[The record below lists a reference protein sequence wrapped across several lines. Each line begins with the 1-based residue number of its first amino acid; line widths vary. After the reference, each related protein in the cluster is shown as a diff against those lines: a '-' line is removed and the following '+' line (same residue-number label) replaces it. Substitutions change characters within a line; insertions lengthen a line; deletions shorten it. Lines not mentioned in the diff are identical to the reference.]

1 MSSEN
6 LNFISGQWVKAES
19 GEAFQNVNPAHAS
32 IRTGSFQA
40 SGIEDTKKAI
50 GSAIDAFPNWRN
62 TPAPQRGKIL
72 YAASNILET
81 KADELSRILTEEEGK
96 TIAESKGEVQRAVD
110 IFRFYAGIGSRLVG
124 KTFQSGIKK
133 TLLYSVREPLGVIAI
148 MTPWN
153 FPIAIPAWKIAPALI
168 SGNTVVFK
176 PASLTPLIAQKMT
189 SALEK
194 AGLPKGVLNY
204 VTGAGSVVGAE
215 LSVNPGIDAI
225 SFTGSYEIGY
235 GIQKARANSN
245 KMARIQ
251 LEMGGKNPTIVL
263 PDANLDEA
271 CLACREECI
280 WTDRSGMHGHESRNR
295 S

>member
-1 MSSEN
+1 MMSSET
-6 LNFISGQWVKAES
+6 LNFISGQWVRSES
-19 GEAFQNVNPAHAS
+19 GETFQNVNPAHVS

-50 GSAIDAFPNWRN
+50 GSAVDAFPNWRN

-72 YAASNILET
+72 YAASNILENQT
-81 KADELSRILTEEEGK
+81 DELSRILTEEEGK
-96 TIAESKGEVQRAVD
+96 TIAESKGEVQRSVD

-133 TLLYSVREPLGVIAI
+133 TLLYSVREPLGVVAI

-204 VTGAGSVVGAE
+204 VTGAGSIVGVE
-215 LSVNPGIDAI
+215 ISVNPGVDAI
-225 SFTGSYEIGY
+225 SFTGSYEVGY
-235 GIQKARANSN
+235 GIQKARANSS

-271 CLACREECI
+271 VSLVAKSAFGL
-280 WTDRSGMHGHESRNR
+280 DRKSVV
-295 S
+295 